1 MNMQMFQKLC
11 GADALRNVFLCTTM
25 WDLVTPEVGEER
37 EKELKDD
44 FWASMIEQGASVVR
58 HDGTYKVARDII
70 SRMLHFSP
78 VTLKIQQELVD
89 EEKTLMET
97 MAGARISEALRS
109 LESKYRGLLKRAADD
124 YQQAIEE
131 KNRIMQGM
139 IEKQKRDYEEK
150 LEKTKRD
157 NEILLRKRD
166 QTITSL
172 ATRLDA
178 LEARGARLQLCN
190 SFTTPSYSLL
200 QGALTGGSSSLSLP
214 LSP

>member
-1 MNMQMFQKLC
+1 
-11 GADALRNVFLCTTM
+11 
-25 WDLVTPEVGEER
+25 
-37 EKELKDD
+37 
-44 FWASMIEQGASVVR
+44 
-58 HDGTYKVARDII
+58 
-70 SRMLHFSP
+70 MLHFSP

-178 LEARGARLQLCN
+178 LEARGRAYWWLFFSQPPSQPLDTSPDQGESSSSGRHALQEWPA
-190 SFTTPSYSLL
+190 SSLE
-200 QGALTGGSSSLSLP
+200 GRTVRRINPSSLSLRSQEKR
-214 LSP
+214 LARNDWQCAIM